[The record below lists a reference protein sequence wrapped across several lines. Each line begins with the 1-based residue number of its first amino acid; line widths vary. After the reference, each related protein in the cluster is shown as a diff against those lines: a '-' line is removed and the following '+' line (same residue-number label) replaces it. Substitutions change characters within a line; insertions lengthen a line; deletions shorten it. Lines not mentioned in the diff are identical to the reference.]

1 MFKQD
6 IDALEKI
13 QRRAA
18 KLTKGL
24 HNVPYQERLN
34 QSNLCNMGDRI
45 RRGDMIETYKLI
57 TKKVNI
63 ELSQFL

>member
-18 KLTKGL
+18 KLIKGL

-45 RRGDMIETYKLI
+45 RGGDMIETYKLI